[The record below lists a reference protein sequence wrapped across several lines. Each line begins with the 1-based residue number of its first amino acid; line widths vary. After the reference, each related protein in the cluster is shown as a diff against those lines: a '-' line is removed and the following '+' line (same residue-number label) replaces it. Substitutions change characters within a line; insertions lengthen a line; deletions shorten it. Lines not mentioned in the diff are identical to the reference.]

1 MIHSLSLVTSTNWSL
16 HRVVCTFF
24 MFLMIHSS
32 SPSLIVQSRN
42 ISSSHARRTHGPEY
56 TPPTQPY
63 PLRMNRSGARGTST
77 VCSTSHTS
85 ALSPPSAL
93 DQRTPPAH
101 PGHVVLHQPCISA
114 CHACTRSETGSRSYA
129 TSRCRAEAKE
139 REYAARKSRRD
150 AEAWLRRGDARWSSD
165 PELRRQR
172 QAAGLCVVCGLAR
185 QDGRHW
191 CCSREH
197 EKLRR
202 HTLRRVL
209 LA

>member
-1 MIHSLSLVTSTNWSL
+1 MD
-16 HRVVCTFF
+16 
-24 MFLMIHSS
+24 HSS

-129 TSRCRAEAKE
+129 TSGAEPRRRNGSMRRGRAGAMRRHGYGEAMRGGRAIRNSGGSARRQGCAWYAGSPGRTGGTGAVRGSTKSCGAIRSGGCSWREAK
-139 REYAARKSRRD
+139 RAA
-150 AEAWLRRGDARWSSD
+150 LSD
-165 PELRRQR
+165 
-172 QAAGLCVVCGLAR
+172 
-185 QDGRHW
+185 RH
-191 CCSREH
+191 
-197 EKLRR
+197 
-202 HTLRRVL
+202 
-209 LA
+209 